1 MVMTLTVNYEG
12 RVCVSYDEA
21 LNAMPVGMNYSAEDK
36 TLTVLLDNGTYA
48 KIGSATMPEISK
60 RLQKA
65 RSIML
70 KQMSNHGAKA
80 EVEVPLYILFG
91 DDHDKKNQDVM

>member
-1 MVMTLTVNYEG
+1 MVMSLTVNYEG
-12 RVCVSYDEA
+12 RVCVSHDEA
-21 LNAMPVGMNYSAEDK
+21 LDALPVGMNYSAADK

-48 KIGSATMPEISK
+48 KIGSATIPEISK

-70 KQMSNHGAKA
+70 KQMNEYGKSG
-80 EVEVPLYILFG
+80 EIEVPLYILFG
-91 DDHDKKNQDVM
+91 DDAPKV